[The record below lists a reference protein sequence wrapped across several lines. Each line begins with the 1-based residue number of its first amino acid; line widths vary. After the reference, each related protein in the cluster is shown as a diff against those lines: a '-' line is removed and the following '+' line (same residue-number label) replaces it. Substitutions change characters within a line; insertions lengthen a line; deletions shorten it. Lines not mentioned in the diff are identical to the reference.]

1 MSPVEFLSILIDNLR
16 LSWLIVIVI
25 SITFFG
31 LWKIIFGKY
40 LNGMIYVQMT
50 SILVFSIVVLLFIV
64 QEISNQ
70 SFFIFL
76 SSEVFVIVIVSYAYK
91 NLLRITGRLN
101 MNTKLDR
108 LNSHVIVL
116 LSGLLLI
123 LLYDFYLFYN
133 LNSGNSRLTH
143 KVSVLY
149 SFIRIFKNFVSPIL
163 YILLFHN
170 VYLNNKLRSL
180 VIFSFLVLASIFSGS
195 KSGFLIVLMISY
207 FIYKDLAQVERV
219 FRSSWNVLYFW
230 VMSLSLAM
238 VNLFIMDVDS
248 EHMIIRIIDFGEAA
262 IMTLPIDN
270 PAETIFKNNSYF
282 SIVHRSLGKLVGD
295 SSSFDLSSLF
305 GFRLHEYFYGSN
317 TLVGPNARIGAIFY
331 SFFERPII
339 ILTISIISIFI
350 YFASSLH
357 SLFKDSNS
365 IHLSYFLILISTYQD
380 VVLDY
385 NKAVSNFTTIIAF
398 FLFTLLFLTLKK
410 SHVKTV

>member
-1 MSPVEFLSILIDNLR
+1 
-16 LSWLIVIVI
+16 
-25 SITFFG
+25 
-31 LWKIIFGKY
+31 
-40 LNGMIYVQMT
+40 
-50 SILVFSIVVLLFIV
+50 
-64 QEISNQ
+64 
-70 SFFIFL
+70 
-76 SSEVFVIVIVSYAYK
+76 
-91 NLLRITGRLN
+91 
-101 MNTKLDR
+101 
-108 LNSHVIVL
+108 
-116 LSGLLLI
+116 
-123 LLYDFYLFYN
+123 
-133 LNSGNSRLTH
+133 
-143 KVSVLY
+143 
-149 SFIRIFKNFVSPIL
+149 
-163 YILLFHN
+163 
-170 VYLNNKLRSL
+170 
-180 VIFSFLVLASIFSGS
+180 
-195 KSGFLIVLMISY
+195 MISY